1 MRAALP
7 ALKASSSSKQ
17 WLARQARDPFVRAR
31 AGEDS
36 ASTTAKTPKTYRARS
51 SFKLD
56 ELARKHPA
64 ILSGRAVVDLGAA
77 PGGWSQVAERAI
89 RHRHGV
95 VVAVDLLPI
104 EPMPGVE
111 VVTGDFF
118 APDVRSRVEQLLA
131 AGDRY
136 DRTTADVVLSDMMAA
151 MSGNRVRDVQASLDL
166 VEAATEFAHLVLR
179 PADGDYYA
187 GGSLVMKYFH
197 HPDLVEFKKTQ
208 LDPCFAKVVTDKPKA
223 SRAESSEAYFVC
235 LGYKGRAGGS
245 V

>member
-31 AGEDS
+31 AGGEG
-36 ASTTAKTPKTYRARS
+36 TARTFRARS

-56 ELARKHPA
+56 ELARRHPA
-64 ILSGRAVVDLGAA
+64 LLSGRAVVDLGAA
-77 PGGWSQVAERAI
+77 PGGWSQVAERAV

-95 VVAVDLLPI
+95 VVAVDLLPM
-104 EPMPGVE
+104 EAMRGVE

-118 APDVRSRVEQLLA
+118 APDVRARIEQLLA

-136 DRTTADVVLSDMMAA
+136 DRCTADTVLSDMMAA

-166 VEAATEFAHLVLR
+166 VSAATEFAHLVLR
-179 PADGDYYA
+179 PADGD
-187 GGSLVMKYFH
+187 MKFFH
-197 HPDLVEFKKTQ
+197 HPDLVDFKKTE

-235 LGYKGRAGGS
+235 LGYKGRAGAS
-245 V
+245 S

>member
-1 MRAALP
+1 MRAALT

-31 AGEDS
+31 AGD
-36 ASTTAKTPKTYRARS
+36 AGTAKAYRARS
-51 SFKLD
+51 GFKLD

-64 ILSGRAVVDLGAA
+64 LLGGRAVVDLGAA

-95 VVAVDLLPI
+95 VVAVDLLPMDA
-104 EPMPGVE
+104 MPGVS

-118 APDVRSRVEQLLA
+118 APDVQDKVHALLA

-136 DRTTADVVLSDMMAA
+136 ERGTADTVLSDMMAA

-166 VEAATEFAHLVLR
+166 VGAATEFAHLVLR
-179 PADGDYYA
+179 PADGDYA
-187 GGSLVMKYFH
+187 GGSLVMKFFH
-197 HPDLVEFKKTQ
+197 HPDLVAFKKEQ

-223 SRAESSEAYFVC
+223 SRSESSEAYFVC
-235 LGYKGRAGGS
+235 LGYKGRVGDGS
-245 V
+245 

>member
-17 WLARQARDPFVRAR
+17 WLARQAKDPFVRAR
-31 AGEDS
+31 AGS
-36 ASTTAKTPKTYRARS
+36 AEGKTAKPAKTYRARS

-56 ELARKHPA
+56 ELRRKHPS

-95 VVAVDLLPI
+95 VVAVDLLPM
-104 EPMPGVE
+104 EPLPGVE

-118 APDVRSRVEQLLA
+118 APDVRARVEELLA

-136 DRTTADVVLSDMMAA
+136 DRRTADVVLSDMMGD

-166 VEAATEFAHLVLR
+166 VEAATQFAHLVLR
-179 PADGDYYA
+179 PKDGEWYE
-187 GGSLVMKYFH
+187 GGSLVCVG
-197 HPDLVEFKKTQ
+197 LWRERIS
-208 LDPCFAKVVTDKPKA
+208 PKLTPPA
-223 SRAESSEAYFVC
+223 
-235 LGYKGRAGGS
+235 
-245 V
+245 